1 MQGRC
6 IGQEEDTAMA
16 ADEERMIVSLAREI
30 AERELAPRA
39 AELDAREEF
48 PWEAIR
54 TLSAQGLM
62 GLRMPAEYGGGG
74 ATQLTYVKVAEEL
87 SRGCTSTALVYATQ
101 QHAAEP
107 IIHSGAAA
115 LKERYLPDL
124 ASGAKLAAIAI
135 TEPTAGSDVVS
146 LQTTARRDGDSYV
159 LNGSKQF
166 ITSGDVADVVTV
178 LASVDRARGREGLTW
193 FAVEKGTPGFSV
205 GKVEKKMG
213 LRASSTVS
221 LDFRDVRIPMSQR
234 LGEEGQGF
242 PLLLAMLNGS
252 RPNIGAISVGLAQA
266 ALEAALAYAQERV
279 QFSKP
284 IAAHQA
290 ISHLLAD
297 MATQVQAARL
307 LVYDA
312 AQRVDAGERGAALGT
327 ATAMAKLFASEMAM
341 RVTTDAVQV
350 FGGYGYMRDYPVER
364 MMRDAKV
371 MTIFEGTS
379 QIQRQVIANGLLR
392 P

>member
-1 MQGRC
+1 M
-6 IGQEEDTAMA
+6 T
-16 ADEERMIVSLAREI
+16 ADEERMIIALAREI

-39 AELDAREEF
+39 AELDAREAF
-48 PWEAIR
+48 PWDAVR

-62 GLRMPAEYGGGG
+62 GLRMPEEYGGGG
-74 ATQLTYVKVAEEL
+74 ASQLTYVKVAEQL
-87 SRGCTSTALVYATQ
+87 ARGCTSTALVYATQ

-107 IIHSGAAA
+107 IIHSGAVA
-115 LKERYLPDL
+115 LKRRYLPDL

-135 TEPTAGSDVVS
+135 TEPTSGSDVVS
-146 LQTTARRDGDSYV
+146 LQTIARRDGDSYV

-166 ITSGDVADVVTV
+166 ITSGDVADIVTV
-178 LASVDRARGREGLTW
+178 LASVDRSLGRDGLTW
-193 FAVEKGTPGFSV
+193 FVVEKGTPGFSV

-221 LDFRDVRIPMSQR
+221 LEFREVRVPASQR

-266 ALEAALAYAQERV
+266 AFEAALAYARERV
-279 QFSKP
+279 QFGKP
-284 IAAHQA
+284 IVAHQA

-297 MATQVQAARL
+297 MATQIQAARL

-312 AQRVDAGERGAALGT
+312 AQRVDAGERGTTLGT
-327 ATAMAKLFASEMAM
+327 ATAMAKLFASETAM
-341 RVTTDAVQV
+341 RVTTDAVQI

-379 QIQRQVIANGLLR
+379 QIQRQVIANGLVR
-392 P
+392 S